1 MGIKGRERSALVC
14 TLMDFVSLTSH
25 FVSIY
30 IPKRSEGAL
39 RVCNLVVLSNYIP
52 SVAREPFHSAIKL
65 QIRNPFSVVIQSA
78 FVLARS

>member
-39 RVCNLVVLSNYIP
+39 QLCNQVANTQSLVSCHPERLVSVAKDLHLVV
-52 SVAREPFHSAIKL
+52 EEWTGQH
-65 QIRNPFSVVIQSA
+65 
-78 FVLARS
+78 